1 MVKCEVRGTD
11 FWHKAPRLMIH
22 PDRSEKRLVRR
33 GPGNFGDG
41 SSAGRGVFFFVS
53 MRVRRGWGN
62 DDAVWSLTD
71 LLLGGWDL
79 VEKKTRM
86 GRGSGVSQGVALS
99 RPWIVFVNMPGFE
112 YLHDSV
118 DTAPSLM

>member
-22 PDRSEKRLVRR
+22 PDRSEKRDEDPGILATARR
-33 GPGNFGDG
+33 LDG
-41 SSAGRGVFFFVS
+41 EFSFFVS

-71 LLLGGWDL
+71 LVLGGWDL